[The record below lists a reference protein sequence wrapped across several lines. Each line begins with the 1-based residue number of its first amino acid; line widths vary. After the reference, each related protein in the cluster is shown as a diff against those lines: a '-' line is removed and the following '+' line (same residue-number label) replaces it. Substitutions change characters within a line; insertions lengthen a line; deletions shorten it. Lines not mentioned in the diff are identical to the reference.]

1 MYDIHIRRVLEVVI
15 LSYCK
20 DRNSINMANA
30 KIDDLTYEGELNE
43 SNISNGAENLQDS
56 QEETDTALQAD
67 EEQREKLVR
76 LPIGRVRNIIKM
88 DPDVNLVNQE
98 AVFLIAKS
106 TELFI
111 DSLAK
116 EAYKYTVQTKKKTV
130 QKRDIENAINN
141 VDALVFLE
149 EMLE

>member
-1 MYDIHIRRVLEVVI
+1 
-15 LSYCK
+15 
-20 DRNSINMANA
+20 MANA
-30 KIDDLTYEGELNE
+30 KVDDLTYEGELNE
-43 SNISNGAENLQDS
+43 SNINNGAENLQDS
-56 QEETDTALQAD
+56 QEETDTVLQAD

>member
-1 MYDIHIRRVLEVVI
+1 
-15 LSYCK
+15 
-20 DRNSINMANA
+20 MANA

-56 QEETDTALQAD
+56 QEETETTLQAD

-106 TELFI
+106 TVITISIFFPI
-111 DSLAK
+111 NF
-116 EAYKYTVQTKKKTV
+116 TKLIVILLLIKNC
-130 QKRDIENAINN
+130 I
-141 VDALVFLE
+141 F
-149 EMLE
+149 

>member
-1 MYDIHIRRVLEVVI
+1 MWYMTYILLHTYTHRVFEVVI

-20 DRNSINMANA
+20 DQNSINMANA

-56 QEETDTALQAD
+56 QEETETTLQAD

-106 TELFI
+106 TVITISIFFPI
-111 DSLAK
+111 NF
-116 EAYKYTVQTKKKTV
+116 TKLIVILLLIKNC
-130 QKRDIENAINN
+130 I
-141 VDALVFLE
+141 F
-149 EMLE
+149 